1 MYNDYKKLI
10 DVIVHKNNEIKHL
23 PAIAKMILQFQK
35 KWFEQPNRDKD
46 WEYLN
51 LCGMVNTEFDNLIE
65 KIKTKQL
72 KMKLELTEVKNENSK
87 LEMKTFTQFCTN
99 VTIKDE
105 PFQMHIVKSGWGK
118 PQMYHVLVEFGDME
132 QTDYH
137 FMSKEQIK
145 KRWGL
150 EFDEVD
156 FVEMVKEYPNDME
169 LGKKIRLIYT
179 TDRK

>member
-1 MYNDYKKLI
+1 
-10 DVIVHKNNEIKHL
+10 
-23 PAIAKMILQFQK
+23 
-35 KWFEQPNRDKD
+35 
-46 WEYLN
+46 
-51 LCGMVNTEFDNLIE
+51 
-65 KIKTKQL
+65 
-72 KMKLELTEVKNENSK
+72 MKLELTEVKNENSK
-87 LEMKTFTQFCTN
+87 LETKTFTQFCTN

-105 PFQMHIVKSGWGK
+105 PIQMHIVKSGWGK

-145 KRWGL
+145 ERWEL

-156 FVEMVKEYPNDME
+156 FVEMIKEYPNDME

-179 TDRK
+179 IDRK